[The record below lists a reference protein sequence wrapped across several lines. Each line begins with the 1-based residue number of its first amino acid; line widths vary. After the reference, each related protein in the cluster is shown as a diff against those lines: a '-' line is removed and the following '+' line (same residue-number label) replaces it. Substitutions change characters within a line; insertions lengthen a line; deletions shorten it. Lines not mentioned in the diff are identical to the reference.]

1 METNHPPLTT
11 FLDPTE
17 KPSEIKHQQASS
29 LEDPHISSKK
39 IRPNMQIRY
48 RVNENDLLEKTQV
61 TNRAGKATGKNYSW
75 WNVTNQDG
83 SK

>member
-1 METNHPPLTT
+1 MERNHPPLTT
-11 FLDPTE
+11 FVDPTE

-29 LEDPHISSKK
+29 LEQRHISSKK
-39 IRPNMQIRY
+39 IRSNMQIRN
-48 RVNENDLLEKTQV
+48 RVNENDLLEKAQV
-61 TNRAGKATGKNYSW
+61 TNRAGKTTGKNYSW

>member
-1 METNHPPLTT
+1 
-11 FLDPTE
+11 
-17 KPSEIKHQQASS
+17 
-29 LEDPHISSKK
+29 
-39 IRPNMQIRY
+39 MQIRY